1 MLIQIPEDFTH
12 DQDMGVVTVQE
23 YLSSN
28 ESWASVDLSDAT
40 NLFPSDV
47 TFELL
52 ESILDFSWKPQID
65 AFKLLARS
73 DWYDS
78 LSKKVV
84 KSPWQRGQPLGLG
97 PSFPAFA
104 LSHHMV
110 ARTAIYVVDKD
121 KSVFNLEHDTKAYAI
136 VGDDIVISSR
146 YASVYKKLLGIL
158 GCKISLDKSIESEK
172 VAEFC
177 SRVITKTDVFVQNKW
192 TKPSDRNFMDLAKNL
207 GYNARLLF
215 PKRQRQV
222 VDLLAELPTP
232 WGLGLNPKGLS
243 LMDRVI
249 KHRDTIRAVSAN
261 VEGVLQSRERASYD
275 SLIITTP
282 NPIYDEEGNVWYP
295 MRKNLVEPDQGSEV
309 VDPLRSPRLGDII
322 RRNHDY
328 LTLVEDRLIDNY
340 FEVFPEPIGDPR
352 GLTMLKIL
360 ESKLKIKSTGP
371 GVSRLKRKSHQQKE
385 LVESDSVE
393 RGPSI
398 T

>member
-1 MLIQIPEDFTH
+1 
-12 DQDMGVVTVQE
+12 
-23 YLSSN
+23 
-28 ESWASVDLSDAT
+28 
-40 NLFPSDV
+40 
-47 TFELL
+47 
-52 ESILDFSWKPQID
+52 
-65 AFKLLARS
+65 
-73 DWYDS
+73 
-78 LSKKVV
+78 
-84 KSPWQRGQPLGLG
+84 
-97 PSFPAFA
+97 
-104 LSHHMV
+104 
-110 ARTAIYVVDKD
+110 
-121 KSVFNLEHDTKAYAI
+121 
-136 VGDDIVISSR
+136 
-146 YASVYKKLLGIL
+146 
-158 GCKISLDKSIESEK
+158 
-172 VAEFC
+172 
-177 SRVITKTDVFVQNKW
+177 
-192 TKPSDRNFMDLAKNL
+192 
-207 GYNARLLF
+207 
-215 PKRQRQV
+215 
-222 VDLLAELPTP
+222 
-232 WGLGLNPKGLS
+232 
-243 LMDRVI
+243 MDRVI

-340 FEVFPEPIGDPR
+340 FEMFPEPIGDPR

-385 LVESDSVE
+385 LVESGSVE